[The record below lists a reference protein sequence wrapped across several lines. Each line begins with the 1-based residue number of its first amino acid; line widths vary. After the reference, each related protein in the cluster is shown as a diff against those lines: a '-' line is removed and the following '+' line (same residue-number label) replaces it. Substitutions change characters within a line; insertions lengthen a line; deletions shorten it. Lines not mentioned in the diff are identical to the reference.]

1 MFWWLEANFKICSTT
16 IVLAVSVLLWKLWE
30 LFNSYDAIVSTK
42 FYLCRTV
49 DILHSDFNW
58 FYPIKILQ
66 WKSLYDEYCYGE
78 NIHERFNINISLVLF
93 FWNCYCIR
101 NISIV
106 AINKIVDK
114 IHFWFGWFAIN
125 PPQIC
130 WSFTNEMRTVLTQ
143 QQFLSQDAWIV
154 INIFKLLV
162 TYFCNIFPVLIW
174 FCSN

>member
-125 PPQIC
+125 PPHIC
-130 WSFTNEMRTVLTQ
+130 WSFTNKMKTVLTQ
-143 QQFLSQDAWIV
+143 QQFLSQWCL
-154 INIFKLLV
+154 NCYKYL
-162 TYFCNIFPVLIW
+162 
-174 FCSN
+174 